1 MIEETLDIATKDGA
15 METFICRP
23 ERGNHPAV
31 LFLMDAP
38 GIREE
43 LRDMARR
50 LATVGYYV
58 LLPNLY
64 YRAGRD
70 TMYGPDVLV
79 HGSAEHTRMRA
90 VRTKMTIPPVM
101 DDVATM
107 MAFADGREGVKRGPI
122 GVHGY
127 CMSGPYALAAAA
139 RFPDRVAAAAS
150 FYGTWLVSD
159 AVESPHLSLGKI
171 KGEVH
176 IACAEIDEL
185 APLPMVAELR
195 ALFEKA
201 GSPGELEM
209 YPGVHH
215 GFAFPAAQDLRQAR
229 CRAALGAPDR
239 ALPPPARLKAGET
252 DNPAPVREPAPSLDK
267 AALALPLS
275 RHG

>member
-15 METFICRP
+15 IETFLTRP
-23 ERGNHPAV
+23 ERGNPCPPV
-31 LFLMDAP
+31 LLLMDAP

-50 LATVGYYV
+50 LATSGYAV

-70 TMYGPDVLV
+70 TKFSADVLDAQ
-79 HGSAEHTRMRA
+79 SRDRARMLA
-90 VRTKMTIPPVM
+90 IRTKMTIPPVM
-101 DDVATM
+101 EDVGAM
-107 MAFADGREGVKRGPI
+107 LAFIDGRRDIKRGPV

-139 RFPDRVAAAAS
+139 RFPERIAAAAS

-159 AVESPHLSLGKI
+159 AVESPHLNLGKI

-176 IACAEIDEL
+176 IACAQYDDL

-195 ALFEKA
+195 HLFKKA
-201 GSPGELEM
+201 RTPGELEL
-209 YPGVHH
+209 YPGVYH
-215 GFAFPAAQDLRQAR
+215 GFAFPQRWCYQKQAAERHWERLI
-229 CRAALGAPDR
+229 ALYR
-239 ALPPPARLKAGET
+239 KRLG
-252 DNPAPVREPAPSLDK
+252 
-267 AALALPLS
+267 
-275 RHG
+275 